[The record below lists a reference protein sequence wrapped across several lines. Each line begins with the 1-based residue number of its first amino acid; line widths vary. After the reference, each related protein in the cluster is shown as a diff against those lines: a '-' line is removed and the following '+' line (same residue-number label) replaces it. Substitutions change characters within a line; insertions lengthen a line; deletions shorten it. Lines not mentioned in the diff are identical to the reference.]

1 MKSHWSVL
9 ILAGT
14 LLAGCGKAAPSTAV
28 PPSTAAPSDTA
39 AAPAA
44 AADTHATDV
53 LVASKM
59 AGLLFNVETVQKNL
73 DDDTTAMAMTTL
85 DTSTLFAGLPGGGG
99 KLAEHAALPLVQ
111 IEQVPQG
118 FLDPLPESGAI
129 PGEAGSCGAAGA
141 KPEVTF
147 QTAGGEAVTPA
158 LLQSK
163 KLKTIPTKMV
173 TIPQTDPNSL
183 GTLIN
188 SLSAVKRG
196 DPRAGTAQG
205 WNDMLWDKLKEQQQ
219 PAVSLMDYQLWNAS
233 PDIEQEVAD
242 LYRAQLEEMGV
253 PPVVLSAF
261 DASDTS
267 GWYANTPPAPE
278 DALAGMDI
286 TAVMSGSI
294 EGTVHERRDFSIPG
308 AGTTPEY
315 GTQTGE
321 GTVTWDAP
329 GLGLLT
335 FDVNINLDVFDER
348 GHAVGGKVTGVDAGN
363 GYTVEITFK
372 ADGTREGVIMRDGE
386 VVGKLSMSVDEAQF
400 TNYMDVD
407 TNQSEPLPLP

>member
-1 MKSHWSVL
+1 MKPNWFVFC
-9 ILAGT
+9 LAGT
-14 LLAGCGKAAPSTAV
+14 LLAGCGKAAPSTA
-28 PPSTAAPSDTA
+28 APSATGTPADTA

-44 AADTHATDV
+44 ASDPHATDV

-59 AGLLFNVETVQKNL
+59 AGLLFNVETAQKNL
-73 DDDTTAMAMTTL
+73 DDDTTAMARTTL
-85 DTSTLFAGLPGGGG
+85 DTSNLFAGLPGGG
-99 KLAEHAALPLVQ
+99 KLADHAALPLVQ
-111 IEQVPQG
+111 IGNVPQG

-129 PGEAGSCGAAGA
+129 PGEAGSCGAAAA
-141 KPEVTF
+141 KPEATF
-147 QTAGGEAVTPA
+147 MTAGGKAVTPA
-158 LLQSK
+158 LLEGMN
-163 KLKTIPTKMV
+163 LKIIPTEMV
-173 TIPQTDPNSL
+173 TLPQTDPDSL
-183 GTLIN
+183 GALIN

-205 WNDMLWDKLKEQQQ
+205 WNEMLWDKLKEQQQ
-219 PAVSLMDYQLWNAS
+219 PAESLMDYQLWNAS

-242 LYRAQLEEMGV
+242 LYRTQLEEMGA
-253 PPVVLSAF
+253 PEVVLSAF
-261 DASDTS
+261 DASDTT
-267 GWYANTPPAPE
+267 GWYSNTPPAAD

-308 AGTTPEY
+308 AGETPEY
-315 GTQTGE
+315 GVQTGE

-335 FDVNINLDVFDER
+335 FDVNIHLDVFDER
-348 GHAVGGKVTGVDAGN
+348 GHAVGGKVTGTDEKN

-372 ADGTREGVIMRDGE
+372 ADGTREGVILRDGE

-407 TNQSEPLPLP
+407 TNQPEPLPLP

>member
-1 MKSHWSVL
+1 MKQNLAVIFLTGSV
-9 ILAGT
+9 
-14 LLAGCGKAAPSTAV
+14 LAGCGSVAPSISQ
-28 PPSTAAPSDTA
+28 PPTAAPADTA

-44 AADTHATDV
+44 ASDMHAADV

-59 AGLLFNVETVQKNL
+59 AGLLFNTETIQQKL
-73 DDDTTAMAMTTL
+73 DADTTAMAKTTL
-85 DTSTLFAGLPGGGG
+85 DTSTLFAGLPGGSG
-99 KLAEHAALPLVQ
+99 KLATHPELPLVQ
-111 IEQVPQG
+111 IDKVPQG

-141 KPEVTF
+141 KPDVTF
-147 QTAGGEAVTPA
+147 MTAGGQAVTPD

-163 KLKTIPTKMV
+163 ALSTIPTGMV
-173 TIPQTDPNSL
+173 TIPQTDPESL
-183 GTLIN
+183 GSLIN
-188 SLSAVKRG
+188 SLAALKPG

-219 PAVSLMDYQLWNAS
+219 PAESLMDYQLWNAS
-233 PDIEQEVAD
+233 PDIEQEVVSQ
-242 LYRAQLEEMGV
+242 YRAQLAKMGV
-253 PPVVLSAF
+253 PPVVLNAF
-261 DASDTS
+261 DASDTT
-267 GWYANTPPAPE
+267 GWYANTPPTPD

-286 TAVMSGSI
+286 TAQMSGSI

-308 AGTTPEY
+308 AGQTPEY
-315 GTQTGE
+315 GIQTGE

-335 FDVNINLDVFDER
+335 FDVNIHLDVFDER
-348 GHAVGGKVTGVDAGN
+348 GHAVGGKVTGVDAEN

-386 VVGKLSMSVDEAQF
+386 IVGKLSMSVDEAQF
-400 TNYMDVD
+400 TNFLDVE
-407 TNQSEPLPLP
+407 TNQNEPLPLP